1 MVFSSVEFLFLFLP
15 LALIAVFCVP
25 RRGKNLVLLFVS
37 LVFYAFGG
45 LFHLPLMLG
54 VIALDFL
61 CARLISRTKGR
72 KKLLLIFC
80 VTANILILFFFK
92 YFDTLLASIGLS
104 RLGLALPIGISF
116 YIFQALSYVIDVY
129 RGDAAVEKSLI
140 IFAAYVTLFP
150 QLIAGPIV
158 KYRDISAE
166 LAAPARPD
174 ATAIARGIRT
184 FICGLAKKVL
194 IANTAS
200 AMWDTVRLLS
210 PDDRTVILS
219 RLGLI
224 FYSLFIYFDF
234 SGYSDM
240 AIGLG
245 RILGFSFPENFN
257 YPYISRSL
265 TEFWRRWHITL
276 SSWFREYLYIPLGGN
291 RRGRARTYLNLFT
304 VWLATGLWHGA
315 TANFAIWGLYYF
327 ILLVAEKAFLGKLI
341 ERLPRFIANGYALFF
356 ISLGW
361 LIFAFDSPA
370 DGLVYLRSLVS
381 PPLFALGDLYELLR
395 NLPFLAIAFIG
406 CTPWPKRIYH
416 RLSSKKK
423 LGAALALALPVA
435 GAMLCTVYLVSSTY
449 NPFLYFR
456 F

>member
-15 LALIAVFCVP
+15 VALFFTLCVP
-25 RRGKNLVLLFVS
+25 LRAKNLAILFAS
-37 LVFYAFGG
+37 IVFYAFGG

-54 VIALDFL
+54 VILFDYFFAILI
-61 CARLISRTKGR
+61 ARAKKCR
-72 KKLLLIFC
+72 KVLLAFA
-80 VTANILILFFFK
+80 VAANILTLFFFK
-92 YFDTLLASIGLS
+92 YFDTLLAFLGMS

-116 YIFQALSYVIDVY
+116 YIFQALSYVIDVW
-129 RGDAAVEKSLI
+129 RGDLPPEKNPVT
-140 IFAAYVTLFP
+140 FFAYVTLFP

-158 KYRDISAE
+158 KYQDVSRE
-166 LAAPARPD
+166 LAAPARPSAD
-174 ATAIARGIRT
+174 AIASGIRR
-184 FICGLAKKVL
+184 FVCGLAKKVL

-200 AMWDTVRLLS
+200 AMWDTISALS
-210 PDDRTVILS
+210 PDDRTVILA

-245 RILGFSFPENFN
+245 KILGFDFPENFN
-257 YPYISRSL
+257 YPYISHSL

-291 RRGRARTYLNLFT
+291 RRGRARTYFNLFC
-304 VWLATGLWHGA
+304 VWLFTGLWHGA
-315 TANFAIWGLYYF
+315 TVNFAIWGLYYF
-327 ILLVAEKAFLGKLI
+327 VLLVAEKTFLSKFL
-341 ERLPRFIANGYALFF
+341 EKLPRFVSHGYALFF

-361 LIFAFDSPA
+361 LIFAFDEPA
-370 DGLVYLRSLVS
+370 SGLAYLKTMFSFNT
-381 PPLFALGDLYELLR
+381 FALGDLYEILR
-395 NLPFLAIAFIG
+395 HLPFLCVAFFAA
-406 CTPWPKRIYH
+406 TPLP
-416 RLSSKKK
+416 KK
-423 LGAALALALPVA
+423 LFYRFSRKKLLASALSVGAFALSV
-435 GAMLCTVYLVSSTY
+435 VYLVSSSY